1 MRKTPMK
8 TPNSLIVTVAKL
20 RAAWRVQSIIATNA
34 IRSGMRTALVVAL
47 TATVALPPVAMA
59 QSPTENTANINFV
72 GADIESVVKAI
83 GHYTGVTFLID
94 PRVKGQVNLVSEA
107 PLTKAQAF
115 KLMTST
121 LRLQGFSVVAGD
133 GYYKVVPE
141 ADAKLQPG
149 PTQAEGVKG
158 DQVATQ
164 IFRLNYESANNIVTV
179 LRPLISPNNTI
190 NANPGNNTV
199 VITDYADNITRMG
212 KIIAALDVPSSND
225 LDVVPIKHAIASDI
239 ATMVTKLI
247 EGAAG
252 AADPIKTILL
262 ADSRSNSVLIRAPSV
277 ARANLVKSIIEK
289 LDQPTALPGNVH
301 VVYLKNAEAV
311 KLAGTLRA
319 IMGGGDNSSQSN
331 AGSSQ
336 PLSITGINSTNPA
349 NNGGVGGLGNAF
361 GGGGSSLMSPSTG
374 SNNQSGPQGGAI
386 GGGFIQADPSTN
398 ALIITASEPVY
409 KNMRGIIEQ
418 LDARRAQVY
427 IEALIV
433 DISGTKAS
441 ELGVQW
447 LGVSGDSN
455 SKYRVGGGTSFSS
468 KGNNILGLAQ
478 GLSGLNSGDTTAAA
492 AAAGNLPGNGITVGI
507 FQQIGG
513 KLGLGALAHA
523 LENSGSGKVLSIPT
537 IITLDNEEA
546 KLIAGKTVPF
556 VSGSVSTAGGVNQ
569 PFTTVERKDVGLS
582 LKVRPQISQGGTI
595 KMSIY
600 QEVSSVDESS
610 KNSPTGLIT
619 NKNAIE
625 SNVLVE
631 DGEIIALGGLTQDNL
646 SDSFEGVPYLSSIPF
661 LGNLFKYQTKSRN
674 KSTLM
679 IFIRPI
685 VLRSAD
691 ETLAVSTD
699 RYDYMRTQ
707 MAPSNGVD
715 GIGLKLQKGK
725 LINSDLSAAPAVSEV
740 QAAKPQANQDTKP
753 AVDPKEAK

>member
-8 TPNSLIVTVAKL
+8 TPNSPIV
-20 RAAWRVQSIIATNA
+20 TNA
-34 IRSGMRTALVVAL
+34 ILRSAFAARSARVSSTIGSALRTSLIVLLASTCAVPQALR
-47 TATVALPPVAMA
+47 A
-59 QSPTENTANINFV
+59 QEPTENTANINFV

-133 GYYKVVPE
+133 GFYKVVPE

-158 DQVATQ
+158 DQIATQ

-199 VITDYADNITRMG
+199 VITDYADNLGRMG

-252 AADPIKTILL
+252 AADPVKTILL
-262 ADSRSNSVLIRAPSV
+262 ADSRSNSVLVRAPSV
-277 ARANLVKSIIEK
+277 ARANLVKSIIDK
-289 LDQPTALPGNVH
+289 LDQPTSLPGNVH

-311 KLAGTLRA
+311 KLAATLRS
-319 IMGGGDNSSQSN
+319 ILGGGDSGAANQSANASQ
-331 AGSSQ
+331 A
-336 PLSITGINSTNPA
+336 LSITGINSTNPA
-349 NNGGVGGLGNAF
+349 NNGGTGGLGNAF
-361 GGGGSSLMSPSTG
+361 GASGLGGAGSS
-374 SNNQSGPQGGAI
+374 SNNQNAPQGGSI
-386 GGGFIQADPSTN
+386 GGGFIQADPATN
-398 ALIITASEPVY
+398 ALIITASDTVY
-409 KNMRGIIEQ
+409 RNMRGIIEQ

-433 DISGTKAS
+433 DIAASKAN
-441 ELGVQW
+441 EFGVQW
-447 LGVSGDSN
+447 LGASGDSN
-455 SKYRVGGGTSFSS
+455 SKYRVGGGTSFSD
-468 KGNNILGLAQ
+468 KGNNIFNLATGLRAINN
-478 GLSGLNSGDTTAAA
+478 GGNAAA
-492 AAAGNLPGNGITVGI
+492 AQASLPGRGLTFGVFEQING
-507 FQQIGG
+507 Q
-513 KLGLGALAHA
+513 LGLGVLARA
-523 LENSGSGKVLSIPT
+523 LETSGDGKVLSIPT

-546 KLIAGKTVPF
+546 KLIAGQNVPF
-556 VSGSVSTAGGVNQ
+556 VTGSVSTAGGTNQ
-569 PFTTVERKDVGLS
+569 PFTTVERRDVGLS

-600 QEVSSVDESS
+600 QEVSSVDQSS
-610 KNSPTGLIT
+610 LNSATGLIT

-631 DGEIIALGGLTQDNL
+631 DGQIIALGGLTRDNVT
-646 SDSFEGVPYLSSIPF
+646 DNFDGVPYLSSIPI

-674 KSTLM
+674 KSSLM

-685 VLRSAD
+685 VVRNAGD
-691 ETLAVSTD
+691 TIAVSTD

-707 MAPSNGVD
+707 FANSVGQ
-715 GIGLKLQKGK
+715 GLGLNVEKGK
-725 LINSDLSAAPAVSEV
+725 LINSELLQIPSNS
-740 QAAKPQANQDTKP
+740 AAKPSAGLPLPNETRPTVVPTETK
-753 AVDPKEAK
+753 